1 MEVHHHTHH
10 PKKISEYFTE
20 FLMLFLAVTL
30 GFLAENLRESYV
42 EKERAHELIFQLK
55 TDIQNNIKLIDSVVL
70 RDQSLVREFDTA
82 VVYLTSNELINGDS
96 LYANMPPNVYRFLS
110 KNDTYDQMKN
120 SGSLRYIK
128 DTLLLSKILN
138 YASDCAAAEARSSS
152 MEVDFVS
159 TEFTNVIDYWMPNS
173 TATKRM
179 FNERSGENVIIN
191 RETTSKKL
199 IDPIEIKF
207 LSIIKKINKDPLY
220 DKIKSNKIR
229 SSLLPVLSRRTALL
243 INTVRFMGVAKQSG
257 QALIDYINK
266 TEQL

>member
-128 DTLLLSKILN
+128 DTVLLNKIIDYSN
-138 YASDCAAAEARSSS
+138 NVKAAEFRSATQEYEYFSH
-152 MEVDFVS
+152 
-159 TEFTNVIDYWMPNS
+159 EFTNTINKFMPPEIAS
-173 TATKRM
+173 YKHSSFYSRLSVFDTAQIEL
-179 FNERSGENVIIN
+179 FN
-191 RETTSKKL
+191 KL
-199 IDPIEIKF
+199 IELIKGKSFFVKKENTNAFKNEIVPVI
-207 LSIIKKINKDPLY
+207 LRNTSLIATSIYFK
-220 DKIKSNKIR
+220 
-229 SSLLPVLSRRTALL
+229 
-243 INTVRFMGVAKQSG
+243 
-257 QALIDYINK
+257 NK
-266 TEQL
+266 TRESAKDLLNYYYENMHD